1 MEKLQEVELR
11 IEDLKQDGVFA
22 ISLVDKPAIQEDFIY
37 LESHE
42 INLKVTNEE
51 KRLVTG
57 LALIPNKRIYRA
69 MKGKEFNIYFN
80 DDTIRLASQMYMEN
94 LNLNNV
100 TIDHEQKVN
109 GVSVVESWIVEDE
122 KNDKS
127 NVYNLNATKGS
138 WVVTMKVHNDEVW
151 QDIKDGK
158 YKGFSIEAMFS
169 GLESL
174 FSNQIEL
181 SDDEKLINEIKD
193 LLKNA

>member
-37 LESHE
+37 LSSHE

-69 MKGKEFNIYFN
+69 LKGKEFNIYFN

-122 KNDKS
+122 NNDKS

-151 QDIKDGK
+151 NDIKSGK

-169 GLESL
+169 GLDSL
-174 FSNQIEL
+174 FSSQKEL

-193 LLKNA
+193 LLKNV

>member
-11 IEDLKQDGVFA
+11 IEDLQQDGVFA

-122 KNDKS
+122 QNDKS

-174 FSNQIEL
+174 FSNQTEL
-181 SDDEKLINEIKD
+181 SDDEKLINEIKE
-193 LLKNA
+193 LLKQI